1 MQTAG
6 LKPPAGVT
14 PQKVKILKMI
24 KKILV
29 SQPKPASGKSPYYDI
44 AEKYGVEVI
53 FRSMIKV
60 EGLTGK
66 EFRQEKINL
75 ADYTVIILTSR
86 TAVDNYFR
94 LCEEQRVSVPDTMK
108 YVCTSEQ
115 IANYLQKY
123 IVYRK
128 RKISFGLTG
137 KLNDP
142 QFLAAITKNKK
153 EKFLMP
159 VSDQN
164 KDDTADI
171 EKTGIDLTKAVMFR
185 TLTNDFTPDEPF
197 DYDVL
202 LFFSP
207 SGIKSL
213 KKNFP
218 NFDQATNGKFI
229 GTFGPTTA
237 QAVEDAGLRLDFSA
251 PTPEAPSM
259 TAALERFLDSQMK
272 DA

>member
-1 MQTAG
+1 
-6 LKPPAGVT
+6 
-14 PQKVKILKMI
+14 MI

-29 SQPKPASGKSPYYDI
+29 SQPQPASGKSPYYDI
-44 AEKYGVEVI
+44 AQKFGVEVT

-60 EGLTGK
+60 EGLSIK

-75 ADYTVIILTSR
+75 ADYTAIIFTSR

-94 LCEEQRVSVPDTMK
+94 LCEESRINVPDSMR
-108 YVCTSEQ
+108 YVCTTEQ
-115 IANYLQKY
+115 VAHYLQKY

-128 RKISFGLTG
+128 RKIAFGTTG
-137 KLNDP
+137 KLSDP
-142 QFLAAITKNKK
+142 QFIAAVNKIKK

-159 VSDQN
+159 VSDVN
-164 KDDTADI
+164 KEDSSHLEAL
-171 EKTGIDLTKAVMFR
+171 GIDLTKAVMFR
-185 TLTNDFTPDEPF
+185 TLTNDFTSEEPF

-207 SGIKSL
+207 SGITSL

-218 NFDQATNGKFI
+218 DFDQNVNGKFI

-237 QAVEDAGLRLDFSA
+237 KAVEDAGLRLDFSA
-251 PTPEAPSM
+251 PSPENPSM
-259 TAALERFLDSQMK
+259 TAALEKFLESKFNQQ
-272 DA
+272 

>member
-1 MQTAG
+1 
-6 LKPPAGVT
+6 
-14 PQKVKILKMI
+14 MI

-29 SQPKPASGKSPYYDI
+29 SQPQPAAGKNPYFDI
-44 AEKYGVEVI
+44 AQKFGVEVV

-66 EFRQEKINL
+66 EFRQERINL
-75 ADYTVIILTSR
+75 ADYTAIIFTSR
-86 TAVDNYFR
+86 TAVDHYFR
-94 LCEEQRVSVPDTMK
+94 LCEESRVQVPDTMR

-115 IANYLQKY
+115 IAHYLQKY

-128 RKISFGLTG
+128 RKIAFGTTG
-137 KLNDP
+137 KLSDP
-142 QFLAAITKNKK
+142 QFIAAVTKIKK

-159 VSDQN
+159 VSDVN
-164 KDDTADI
+164 KEDSSQL
-171 EKTGIDLTKAVMFR
+171 ESTGIDLTKAVMFR

-197 DYDVL
+197 DYDIL

-218 NFDQATNGKFI
+218 DFDQEVNGKYI

-237 QAVEDAGLRLDFSA
+237 KAVEEAGLRLDFSA
-251 PTPEAPSM
+251 PTPENPSM
-259 TAALERFLDSQMK
+259 TSALEKFLEERMK
-272 DA
+272 EDAPGK

>member
-1 MQTAG
+1 
-6 LKPPAGVT
+6 
-14 PQKVKILKMI
+14 MI

-29 SQPKPASGKSPYYDI
+29 SQPQPANGKSPYYDI
-44 AEKYGVEVI
+44 AEKYGVEVV

-60 EGLTGK
+60 EGVSAK
-66 EFRQEKINL
+66 EFRQQKINL
-75 ADYTVIILTSR
+75 PDFTAILFTSR
-86 TAVDNYFR
+86 AAVDHYFR
-94 LCEEQRVSVPDTMK
+94 LCEESRVNVPDDMR

-115 IANYLQKY
+115 IAHYLQKY

-128 RKISFGLTG
+128 RKISFGVTG
-137 KLNDP
+137 KISDP
-142 QFLAAITKNKK
+142 QFLAAVNKIKK

-159 VSDQN
+159 VSDMN
-164 KDDTADI
+164 KEDSSPL
-171 EKTGIDLTKAVMFR
+171 EKLGINLTKGVMFK

-213 KKNFP
+213 EKNFP
-218 NFDQATNGKFI
+218 DFDQSKNGKFI

-237 QAVEDAGLRLDFSA
+237 QAVEDAGFRLDFSA
-251 PTPEAPSM
+251 PTPETPSM
-259 TAALERFLDSQMK
+259 TAALEKFLEAHK
-272 DA
+272 

>member
-1 MQTAG
+1 
-6 LKPPAGVT
+6 
-14 PQKVKILKMI
+14 MI

-29 SQPKPASGKSPYYDI
+29 SQPQPASGKSPYYDI
-44 AEKYGVEVI
+44 AQKFGVEVI

-60 EGLTGK
+60 EGISAK
-66 EFRQEKINL
+66 EFRQQKINL
-75 ADYTVIILTSR
+75 ADYTAILFTSR
-86 TAVDNYFR
+86 TAVDHFFR
-94 LCEEQRVSVPDTMK
+94 MCEETRVNVPDDMR

-115 IANYLQKY
+115 IAYYLQKY

-128 RKISFGLTG
+128 RKIAFGLTG

-142 QFLAAITKNKK
+142 QFVTAVNKIKK

-159 VSDQN
+159 VGDMN
-164 KDDTADI
+164 KEDTAAI
-171 EKTGIDLTKAVMFR
+171 ESLGIDLTKAVMFK

-213 KKNFP
+213 QKNFP
-218 NFDQATNGKFI
+218 DFEQAIDGKYI

-237 QAVEDAGLRLDFSA
+237 KAVEDAGLRLDFSA
-251 PTPEAPSM
+251 PTPETPSM
-259 TAALERFLDSQMK
+259 TAALEKFLESHMK
-272 DA
+272 Q

>member
-1 MQTAG
+1 M
-6 LKPPAGVT
+6 KN
-14 PQKVKILKMI
+14 KMI

-29 SQPKPASGKSPYYDI
+29 SQPQPASGKSPYYDI
-44 AEKYGVEVI
+44 AEKFGVEVT

-60 EGLTGK
+60 EGLTIK
-66 EFRQEKINL
+66 EFRQEKLNL
-75 ADYTVIILTSR
+75 ADYTAIIFTSR

-94 LCEEQRVSVPDTMK
+94 LCEESRVSVPDTMR
-108 YVCTSEQ
+108 YVCTTEQ
-115 IANYLQKY
+115 VAHYLQKY

-128 RKISFGLTG
+128 RKISFGTTG

-142 QFLAAITKNKK
+142 QFLAAVNKIKK

-159 VSDQN
+159 VSDVN
-164 KDDTADI
+164 KDDTGEI
-171 EKTGIDLTKAVMFR
+171 EALGIDLTKSVMFR
-185 TLTNDFTPDEPF
+185 TLTNDFTPEEPF

-207 SGIKSL
+207 SGITSL

-218 NFDQATNGKFI
+218 DFDQNVNGKYI

-237 QAVEDAGLRLDFSA
+237 KAVEDAGLRLDFSA
-251 PTPEAPSM
+251 PTPETPSM
-259 TAALERFLDSQMK
+259 TAALEKFLESKMK
-272 DA
+272 EQ

>member
-1 MQTAG
+1 
-6 LKPPAGVT
+6 
-14 PQKVKILKMI
+14 MI

-29 SQPKPASGKSPYYDI
+29 SQPQPANGKSPYYDI
-44 AEKYGVEVI
+44 AEKYGVEVV

-60 EGLTGK
+60 EGISAK
-66 EFRQEKINL
+66 EFRQQKINL
-75 ADYTVIILTSR
+75 PDYTAILFTSR
-86 TAVDNYFR
+86 AAVDHYFR
-94 LCEEQRVSVPDTMK
+94 LCEESRFSVPDDMR

-115 IANYLQKY
+115 IAHYLQKY

-128 RKISFGLTG
+128 RKISFGVTG
-137 KLNDP
+137 KLTDA
-142 QFLAAITKNKK
+142 QFLAAVNKIKK

-159 VSDQN
+159 VSDMN
-164 KDDTADI
+164 KEDSTAL
-171 EKTGIDLTKAVMFR
+171 EKLGINLTKGIMFK

-213 KKNFP
+213 EKNFP
-218 NFDQATNGKFI
+218 DFDQSKNGKYI

-237 QAVEDAGLRLDFSA
+237 QAVEAAGFRLDFSA
-251 PTPEAPSM
+251 PTPETPSM
-259 TAALERFLDSQMK
+259 TAALEKFLETHK
-272 DA
+272 

>member
-1 MQTAG
+1 
-6 LKPPAGVT
+6 
-14 PQKVKILKMI
+14 MI

-29 SQPKPASGKSPYYDI
+29 SQPQPASGKSPYYDI
-44 AEKYGVEVI
+44 AQKYGVEVV

-60 EGLTGK
+60 EGLTVK
-66 EFRQEKINL
+66 EFRPQRINL
-75 ADYTVIILTSR
+75 ADYTAIIFTSR
-86 TAVDNYFR
+86 TAVDHYFR
-94 LCEEQRVSVPDTMK
+94 MCEESRVNVPDDMR
-108 YVCTSEQ
+108 YVCTTEQ
-115 IANYLQKY
+115 IALYLQKY

-128 RKISFGLTG
+128 RKIAFGTTG
-137 KLNDP
+137 KLTDP
-142 QFLAAITKNKK
+142 QFLSAVNKIKK

-164 KDDTADI
+164 QEDSTSL
-171 EKTGIDLTKAVMFR
+171 EKLGIDLTKAVMFR

-213 KKNFP
+213 EKNFP
-218 NFDQATNGKFI
+218 DFDQTKNGKYI

-237 QAVEDAGLRLDFSA
+237 KAVEDAGFRLDFSA
-251 PTPEAPSM
+251 PTPETPSM
-259 TAALERFLDSQMK
+259 TAALEKFLESHLKQ
-272 DA
+272 

>member
-1 MQTAG
+1 
-6 LKPPAGVT
+6 
-14 PQKVKILKMI
+14 
-24 KKILV
+24 
-29 SQPKPASGKSPYYDI
+29 
-44 AEKYGVEVI
+44 
-53 FRSMIKV
+53 MIKV
-60 EGLTGK
+60 EGLTIK
-66 EFRQEKINL
+66 EFRQEKVNL
-75 ADYTVIILTSR
+75 ADYTAIIFTSR

-94 LCEEQRVSVPDTMK
+94 LCEESRVSVPDTMR
-108 YVCTSEQ
+108 YVCTTEQ
-115 IANYLQKY
+115 IAHYLQKY

-128 RKISFGLTG
+128 RKISFGTTG

-142 QFLAAITKNKK
+142 QFLAAINKIKK

-159 VSDQN
+159 VSDVN
-164 KDDTADI
+164 KDDTSAL
-171 EKTGIDLTKAVMFR
+171 EATGINLTKAVMFR

-218 NFDQATNGKFI
+218 EFDQSVNGKYI

-237 QAVEDAGLRLDFSA
+237 KAVADEGLRLDFSA
-251 PTPEAPSM
+251 PTPETPSM
-259 TAALERFLDSQMK
+259 TAALEKFLESQMK
-272 DA
+272 GQEK

>member
-1 MQTAG
+1 
-6 LKPPAGVT
+6 
-14 PQKVKILKMI
+14 MI

-29 SQPKPASGKSPYYDI
+29 SQPQPASGKSPYYDI
-44 AEKYGVEVI
+44 AEKYGIEVV

-75 ADYTVIILTSR
+75 SDYTAIILTSR

-94 LCEEQRVSVPDTMK
+94 LCEEHRISVPDTMR
-108 YVCTSEQ
+108 YICTTEQ
-115 IANYLQKY
+115 VAHYLQKY

-128 RKISFGLTG
+128 RKISFGTTG
-137 KLNDP
+137 KLDDP
-142 QFLAAITKNKK
+142 QFIAAIAKNKK

-164 KDDTADI
+164 KDDTSAI
-171 EKTGIDLTKAVMFR
+171 EKTGVSLTKAVMFR

-213 KKNFP
+213 TKNFP
-218 NFDQATNGKFI
+218 DFDQSSNGKFI

-237 QAVEDAGLRLDFSA
+237 KAVEDAGLRLDFSA
-251 PTPEAPSM
+251 PTPETPSM
-259 TAALERFLDSQMK
+259 PSALEKFLESQMK
-272 DA
+272 SAPQ

>member
-1 MQTAG
+1 
-6 LKPPAGVT
+6 
-14 PQKVKILKMI
+14 MI

-29 SQPKPASGKSPYYDI
+29 SQPQPASGKSPYFDI
-44 AEKYGVEVI
+44 ADKFGVEVV

-60 EGLTGK
+60 EGVSGK
-66 EFRQEKINL
+66 EFRQQKINL
-75 ADYTVIILTSR
+75 ADYTAIIFTSR
-86 TAVDNYFR
+86 TAVDNFFR
-94 LCEEQRVSVPDTMK
+94 LCEETRVNVPDTMR
-108 YVCTSEQ
+108 YVCTTEQ
-115 IANYLQKY
+115 VAHYLQKY

-128 RKISFGLTG
+128 RKIAFGTTG

-142 QFLAAITKNKK
+142 QFVAAVNKIKK

-159 VSDQN
+159 VSDVNQDN
-164 KDDTADI
+164 TAEI
-171 EKTGIDLTKAVMFR
+171 EALGIDLTKAVMFH

-207 SGIKSL
+207 TGINSL

-218 NFDQATNGKFI
+218 DFDQKTNGKYI

-237 QAVEDAGLRLDFSA
+237 NAVEEAGLTLDFSA
-251 PTPEAPSM
+251 PTPETPSM
-259 TAALERFLDSQMK
+259 TAALEKFLESKMNQQ
-272 DA
+272 

>member
-1 MQTAG
+1 
-6 LKPPAGVT
+6 
-14 PQKVKILKMI
+14 MI

-44 AEKYGVEVI
+44 AQKYGVEVV

-60 EGLTGK
+60 EGVTIK
-66 EFRQEKINL
+66 EFRQQKINL
-75 ADYTVIILTSR
+75 ADYTAIIFTSR
-86 TAVDNYFR
+86 TAVDHYFR
-94 LCEEQRVSVPDTMK
+94 MCEESRVNVPDDMR
-108 YVCTSEQ
+108 YVCTTEQ
-115 IANYLQKY
+115 IALYLQKY

-128 RKISFGLTG
+128 RKIAFGTTG
-137 KLNDP
+137 KLTDP
-142 QFLAAITKNKK
+142 QFLNAVNKIKK

-159 VSDQN
+159 VSDMNQE
-164 KDDTADI
+164 DSTGM
-171 EKTGIDLTKAVMFR
+171 EKLGIDLTKAVMFR

-213 KKNFP
+213 VKNFP
-218 NFDQATNGKFI
+218 DFDQTVNGKYI

-237 QAVEDAGLRLDFSA
+237 KAVEDAGLRLDFSA
-251 PTPEAPSM
+251 PTPETPSM
-259 TAALERFLDSQMK
+259 TAALEKFLETNINKDS
-272 DA
+272 

>member
-1 MQTAG
+1 
-6 LKPPAGVT
+6 
-14 PQKVKILKMI
+14 MI

-29 SQPKPASGKSPYYDI
+29 SQPQPANGKSPYYDI
-44 AEKYGVEVI
+44 AEKYGVEVV

-60 EGLTGK
+60 EGVSAK
-66 EFRQEKINL
+66 EFRQQKINL
-75 ADYTVIILTSR
+75 PDFTAILFTSR
-86 TAVDNYFR
+86 AAVDHYFR
-94 LCEEQRVSVPDTMK
+94 LCEESRVNVPDDMR

-115 IANYLQKY
+115 IAHYLQKY

-128 RKISFGLTG
+128 RKISFGVSG
-137 KLNDP
+137 KISDP
-142 QFLAAITKNKK
+142 QFLAAVNKIKK

-159 VSDQN
+159 VSDMN
-164 KDDTADI
+164 KEDSSPL
-171 EKTGIDLTKAVMFR
+171 EKLGINLTKGVMFK

-213 KKNFP
+213 EKNFP
-218 NFDQATNGKFI
+218 DFDQSKNGKFI

-237 QAVEDAGLRLDFSA
+237 QAVEDAGFRLDFSA
-251 PTPEAPSM
+251 PTPETPSM
-259 TAALERFLDSQMK
+259 TAALEKFLEAHK
-272 DA
+272 

>member
-1 MQTAG
+1 
-6 LKPPAGVT
+6 
-14 PQKVKILKMI
+14 MI

-29 SQPKPASGKSPYYDI
+29 SQPQPASGKSPYYDI
-44 AEKYGVEVI
+44 AEKFGVEVI

-60 EGLTGK
+60 EGLSMK
-66 EFRQEKINL
+66 EFRHEKINL
-75 ADYTVIILTSR
+75 SDFTAIIFTSR

-94 LCEEQRVSVPDTMK
+94 LCEELRVNVPDTMR
-108 YVCTSEQ
+108 YVCTTEQ
-115 IANYLQKY
+115 IAHYLQKY

-128 RKISFGLTG
+128 RKISFGTTG
-137 KLNDP
+137 KLDDP
-142 QFLAAITKNKK
+142 QFMAAITKNRK

-159 VSDQN
+159 VGDQN
-164 KDDTADI
+164 KDDITELENA
-171 EKTGIDLTKAVMFR
+171 GIDLTKAVMFR

-213 KKNFP
+213 TKNFP
-218 NFDQATNGKFI
+218 DFDQTANGKYI

-237 QAVEDAGLRLDFSA
+237 KAVEDAGLRLDFSA
-251 PTPEAPSM
+251 PSPESPSM
-259 TAALERFLDSQMK
+259 TAALEHFLESHMK
-272 DA
+272 DSPK

>member
-1 MQTAG
+1 
-6 LKPPAGVT
+6 
-14 PQKVKILKMI
+14 MI

-29 SQPKPASGKSPYYDI
+29 SQPQPSSGKNPYYEI
-44 AEKYGVEVI
+44 AEKFGVEVV

-60 EGLTGK
+60 EGLTIK
-66 EFRQEKINL
+66 EFRQERINL
-75 ADYTVIILTSR
+75 ADYTAIIFTSR
-86 TAVDNYFR
+86 TAVDHYFR
-94 LCEEQRVSVPDTMK
+94 LCEESRVAVPDTMR

-115 IANYLQKY
+115 IAHYLQKY

-128 RKISFGLTG
+128 RKIAFGTTG
-137 KLNDP
+137 KLSDP
-142 QFLAAITKNKK
+142 QFIAAVTKIKK

-159 VSDQN
+159 VSDVN
-164 KDDTADI
+164 KDDSSQLESI
-171 EKTGIDLTKAVMFR
+171 GIDLTKAVMFR

-197 DYDVL
+197 DYDIL

-218 NFDQATNGKFI
+218 DFDQNVNGKFI

-237 QAVEDAGLRLDFSA
+237 KAVEDAGLRLDFSA
-251 PTPEAPSM
+251 PTPETPSM
-259 TAALERFLDSQMK
+259 TSALEKFLESQMK
-272 DA
+272 ES